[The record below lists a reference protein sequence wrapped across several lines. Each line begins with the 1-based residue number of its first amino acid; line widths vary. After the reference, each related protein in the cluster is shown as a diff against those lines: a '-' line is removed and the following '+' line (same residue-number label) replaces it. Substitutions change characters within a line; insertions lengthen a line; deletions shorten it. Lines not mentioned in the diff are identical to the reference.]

1 MGAKP
6 SLYEV
11 LGLAP
16 GATADQIR
24 HAYRV
29 AARRTHPDAGGSSPA
44 FARVNV
50 AYRILSDP
58 GLRRRYDLR
67 LADSAGSRQPPPGAD
82 PPAPRPG
89 TNPVVPRPGTDP
101 VVPRPGA
108 DPVVRRRY
116 LILMSI
122 ALALFIAGGT
132 VVRMYSLPA
141 AMVMMV
147 IAAIIPPVAV
157 TVAGRPRLPP
167 DPTQHHRPGRR
178 G

>member
-1 MGAKP
+1 MGPQP

-11 LGLAP
+11 LGVAP
-16 GATADQIR
+16 DATADQIR
-24 HAYRV
+24 RAYRA

-44 FARVNV
+44 FAQVNV
-50 AYRILSDP
+50 AFRILSDP

-67 LADSAGSRQPPPGAD
+67 LTDSPGRRPQPRAD
-82 PPAPRPG
+82 PPAP
-89 TNPVVPRPGTDP
+89 PRPGANP
-101 VVPRPGA
+101 PAPPRPGA

-122 ALALFIAGGT
+122 ALTLFIAGGT
-132 VVRMYSLPA
+132 VVRQYSLPA
-141 AMVMMV
+141 AMIMMV

-167 DPTQHHRPGRR
+167 DPPHHHRPGRR
-178 G
+178 D